1 MINVRL
7 SFSTLIE
14 VCSKNARAG
23 FAKEETKNRREV
35 NKMMLARGMT
45 IILDIML
52 YVGNM

>member
-7 SFSTLIE
+7 SFSILIE
-14 VCSKNARAG
+14 VCSKKAREG
-23 FAKEETKNRREV
+23 CAKEMMKNRSEV

>member
-7 SFSTLIE
+7 SILIE
-14 VCSKNARAG
+14 VCSKKAREG
-23 FAKEETKNRREV
+23 CAKEMTKNRSEV